1 MRYGLHVGG
10 GAVMGKG
17 SAAQQIGEL
26 AEELGY
32 DGIVTG
38 DHITIPKEIGSTY
51 PYTKLAESM
60 GYNPYAVFTT
70 MDWLDAFTV
79 LGLLVPVTKTVRL
92 GTSVTIVPYRHPLDM
107 ARVVAS
113 PGRGLG
119 ADGSFLGPG
128 LAGCAKSSSC
138 SACRTR
144 SAPHA
149 RANICASC
157 RRCGAPTAPALTAS
171 MSEST
176 KTCTLLPGRSKS
188 PHPPIWVGGES
199 TPALKRVVE
208 FGAGWHIGP
217 VDIEDVRPRFD
228 ELRGLMEA
236 AGRHYD
242 ELEITWMVDTTRTD
256 AAAIRAYRDLGGA
269 RLIRDR
275 SQRRSRRG
283 VRRSCASF
291 QRRCRT
297 RWADRISW
305 HRARSGSGHTALSP
319 NGPGARTWSPPHPA
333 PATSRA
339 LPALRAPGH
348 SRADPASA
356 V

>member
-10 GAVMGKG
+10 GAVMGKN

-113 PGRGLG
+113 LDVASGGRIIFGAGVGWMREEFELLG
-119 ADGSFLGPG
+119 VPYKERAP
-128 LAGCAKSSSC
+128 
-138 SACRTR
+138 RTR
-144 SAPHA
+144 EYLRVMQEVWSADSPRFDGRYVQIDKDLHF
-149 RANICASC
+149 
-157 RRCGAPTAPALTAS
+157 APRPVQ
-171 MSEST
+171 
-176 KTCTLLPGRSKS
+176 K

-236 AGRHYD
+236 AGRKYD

-256 AAAIRAYRDLGGA
+256 AAAIRAYRDLGVHG
-269 RLIRDR
+269 LYVT
-275 SQRRSRRG
+275 S
-283 VRRSCASF
+283 AS
-291 QRRCRT
+291 
-297 RWADRISW
+297 
-305 HRARSGSGHTALSP
+305 
-319 NGPGARTWSPPHPA
+319 
-333 PATSRA
+333 
-339 LPALRAPGH
+339 
-348 SRADPASA
+348 ADPDEVCAIMRDFPKKVQDA
-356 V
+356 VG

>member
-1 MRYGLHVGG
+1 
-10 GAVMGKG
+10 MGKS

-113 PGRGLG
+113 LDVASGGRIIFGAGVGWMREEFELLG
-119 ADGSFLGPG
+119 VPYKERAP
-128 LAGCAKSSSC
+128 
-138 SACRTR
+138 RTR
-144 SAPHA
+144 EYLRVMQEVWSADSPRFDGQYVQIDKDLHF
-149 RANICASC
+149 
-157 RRCGAPTAPALTAS
+157 APRPVQ
-171 MSEST
+171 
-176 KTCTLLPGRSKS
+176 K

-236 AGRHYD
+236 AGRTYD

-256 AAAIRAYRDLGGA
+256 AAAIRAYRDLGVHG
-269 RLIRDR
+269 LY
-275 SQRRSRRG
+275 
-283 VRRSCASF
+283 V
-291 QRRCRT
+291 
-297 RWADRISW
+297 
-305 HRARSGSGHTALSP
+305 TA
-319 NGPGARTWSPPHPA
+319 
-333 PATSRA
+333 AT
-339 LPALRAPGH
+339 
-348 SRADPASA
+348 ADPDEVCAIMREFPKKVQDA
-356 V
+356 VG